1 MRFGRWKA
9 VSAAGAVLS
18 GGLLL
23 VGILVTTSSFAAITG
38 NSAVSCVT
46 PTASA
51 SATGSPTPTQTQ
63 TPSAPA
69 TDSPTATD
77 SAAPDALPAAATVT
91 GSASASSTPTPCASS
106 TPAKPQPPK
115 LTLTASARNVGYQ
128 ARVTVT
134 ARLGGTDPGAP
145 VSIYARVITSRTSKL
160 IRKGAVE
167 GSNGKGDLAITVE
180 PNYSTVYT
188 AVFAG
193 DARYAPATVTTT
205 VSVAARVTESQAG
218 YYKSVRYA
226 GTEYRVYH
234 AAAKLTDTV
243 TVAPNKHGECVQ
255 FELQISFQG
264 AWYDDLPAGEA
275 TTRCGYL
282 SRSSTVLGEFTLTHG
297 AGARY
302 RLRALYAHSRADS
315 SNLNSDSPWVYFEVT
330 R

>member
-1 MRFGRWKA
+1 MPTD
-9 VSAAGAVLS
+9 S
-18 GGLLL
+18 
-23 VGILVTTSSFAAITG
+23 
-38 NSAVSCVT
+38 VT
-46 PTASA
+46 P
-51 SATGSPTPTQTQ
+51 
-63 TPSAPA
+63 
-69 TDSPTATD
+69 TDSPTPTD
-77 SAAPDALPAAATVT
+77 SAAPDALPAAAAVT
-91 GSASASSTPTPCASS
+91 GSASSTPTPCASS

-160 IRKGAVE
+160 IKKGAVE

-180 PNYSTVYT
+180 PAYSTVYT

-234 AAAKLTDTV
+234 AAAKLRDTA
-243 TVAPNKHGECVQ
+243 TVAPNKHGECVE

-264 AWYDDLPAGEA
+264 AWHDDLPSGET

-282 SRSSTVLGEFTLTHG
+282 SRSSTVLGEFTLAHG
-297 AGARY
+297 VGARY